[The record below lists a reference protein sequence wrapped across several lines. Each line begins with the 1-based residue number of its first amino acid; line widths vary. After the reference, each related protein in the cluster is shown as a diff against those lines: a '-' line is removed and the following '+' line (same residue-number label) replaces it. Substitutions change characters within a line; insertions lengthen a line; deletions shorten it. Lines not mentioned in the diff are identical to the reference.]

1 VASDGVVLAMVRG
14 ILYALAEKDGSLLW
28 ATRLGV
34 DNSRLP
40 VKLAATETAPE
51 MALVVVSETNTL
63 AARDLHSGKILW
75 QYDLQAACQAPPV
88 VVGLRAYVPTVDGK
102 VHEIELVTGH
112 LLGWYKLGLPLTL
125 GGAHLPGSNLI
136 YFPADSLNV
145 YVLDVDQKKC
155 MGILQSGHPSG
166 TLRSEPILVGGSD
179 ATDKNPNASGEA
191 RYLVLSQ
198 TDGLEAM
205 KLRVF
210 GLPVEG
216 TVPVSALQP
225 EPRIRGWSWFPPFCD
240 GEKLVLTT
248 DAGVLG
254 LFGIQQPG
262 NDDKPIFP
270 EAAQEISLGANSS
283 FPVRSQV
290 IQVRDD
296 DFWVLANGYLKRVHW
311 DKYRQKITPMWPRPV
326 GLGIPLHAAQVND
339 KTKTLFTVTQSI
351 SRPACV
357 ATAVSA

>member
-1 VASDGVVLAMVRG
+1 
-14 ILYALAEKDGSLLW
+14 
-28 ATRLGV
+28 
-34 DNSRLP
+34 
-40 VKLAATETAPE
+40 
-51 MALVVVSETNTL
+51 
-63 AARDLHSGKILW
+63 
-75 QYDLQAACQAPPV
+75 
-88 VVGLRAYVPTVDGK
+88 
-102 VHEIELVTGH
+102 
-112 LLGWYKLGLPLTL
+112 LPLTL

-155 MGILQSGHPSG
+155 VGILQSGHPSG

-179 ATDKNPNASGEA
+179 AMEKNPNASGEA

-205 KLRVF
+205 KLRAF

-254 LFGIQQPG
+254 LFGIQQQG

-270 EAAQEISLGANSS
+270 ESTQEISLGANSS

-296 DFWVLANGYLKRVHW
+296 DLWVLANGNLQRVHW
-311 DKYRQKITPMWPRPV
+311 DKYRQKITPKWPRPV

-357 ATAVSA
+357 ATAVSSEDGQIRWQRQ